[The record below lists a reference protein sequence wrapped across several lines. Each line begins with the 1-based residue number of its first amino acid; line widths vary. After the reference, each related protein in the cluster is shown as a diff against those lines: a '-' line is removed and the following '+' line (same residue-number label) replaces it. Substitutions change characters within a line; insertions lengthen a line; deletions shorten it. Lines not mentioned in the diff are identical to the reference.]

1 MGYAKS
7 AQFYDY
13 FDTKDN
19 IDFYVRLARQTEGD
33 ILELGVGTGRVLF
46 ELAKLKRDC
55 VGIDNSPEMLQ
66 EAKRKRRNDF
76 PELSG
81 RTRFILADMLT
92 LELGTRFGFIC
103 APSGSVQGPSP
114 DDLRGI
120 FRRAAEHL
128 EPGGIFAFDIMAPK
142 ALRQTRVYSPERQ
155 ELPGGRIVVR
165 FVAQTWNEGDE
176 AASVDLLF
184 KEHIPGRTR
193 YETYKEGASVA
204 IITLPV
210 LREAL
215 QYAGLD
221 FDGIFGDFSGSPYTE
236 ESTRMA
242 VVTRK
247 PDRDAKRS

>member
-1 MGYAKS
+1 VTYAKS

-19 IDFYVRLARQTEGD
+19 AAFYIREAGETEGG

-55 VGIDNSPEMLQ
+55 VGIDNSAEMLQ

-92 LELGTRFGFIC
+92 LELGETFGFVC
-103 APSGSVQGPSP
+103 APSGGIQGASA
-114 DDLRGI
+114 DDIRAI
-120 FRRAAEHL
+120 FRRASEHL
-128 EPGGIFAFDIMAPK
+128 EPDGIFAFDIMSPC
-142 ALRQTRVYSPERQ
+142 ALKQTKVYAPERQ

-165 FVAQTWNEGDE
+165 FIAQTYNEGDE
-176 AASVDLLF
+176 AASLDLLF

-193 YETYKEGASVA
+193 YETYKEGCTVA
-204 IITLPV
+204 IITLPAV
-210 LREAL
+210 REAL
-215 QYAGLD
+215 EYAGLD
-221 FDGIFGDFSGSPYTE
+221 FDAVYGDFEGGEFTDQSP
-236 ESTRMA
+236 RM
-242 VVTRK
+242 VVVARK
-247 PDRDAKRS
+247 PL

>member
-1 MGYAKS
+1 VTYAKS

-13 FDTKDN
+13 FDTKN
-19 IDFYVRLARQTEGD
+19 NAAFYVRLARDTEGG

-46 ELAKLKRDC
+46 ELARLKRDC

-92 LELGTRFGFIC
+92 LELGEMFGFVC
-103 APSGSVQGPSP
+103 APSGSVQGASA
-114 DDLRGI
+114 DDIRGI
-120 FRRAAEHL
+120 FRHAAEHL
-128 EPGGIFAFDIMAPK
+128 EPDGIFAFDIMSPS
-142 ALRQTRVYSPERQ
+142 ALKQTKVYAPERQ

-165 FVAQTWNEGDE
+165 FIAQTYNQGDE
-176 AASVDLLF
+176 AASLDLLF

-193 YETYKEGASVA
+193 YETYKEGCSVA

-210 LREAL
+210 IREAL
-215 QYAGLD
+215 EYAGLD
-221 FDGIFGDFSGSPYTE
+221 FEKVYGDFEGGDFTDQSQ
-236 ESTRMA
+236 RM
-242 VVTRK
+242 VVVARK
-247 PDRDAKRS
+247 PL